1 MLTQIKSLQ
10 DQLDKMSGSRGLA
23 GVIDS
28 VYDTTVDVEPNKV
41 LSDVGIRDSGEHGLS
56 GDIAEV

>member
-23 GVIDS
+23 GVFWSIKP
-28 VYDTTVDVEPNKV
+28 DT
-41 LSDVGIRDSGEHGLS
+41 LIC
-56 GDIAEV
+56 